1 MSKRSVSAKKTISP
15 ITSYKVIHWVLFL
28 LVLVNVAL
36 VFLFER
42 DRVPRVVHEQ
52 VTTISN
58 HVYVVT
64 NVIYSIGDKDD
75 SSSATNK
82 EGRLILNDPNYEIP
96 LSYHFYQS
104 GSRYYIQVGGFQFG
118 VGDMTSYGRI
128 KSIFPERVLLDNGYA
143 LKNNDFEERYGFS
156 QNAIRSRREIE
167 RYNVFSNS
175 SFVVPIHLY
184 PGETVIPGSRRLLN
198 E

>member
-1 MSKRSVSAKKTISP
+1 MPKATARKKTISP

-64 NVIYSIGDKDD
+64 NVIYSIGEKDD
-75 SSSATNK
+75 ASSATNR

-96 LSYHFYQS
+96 ISYHFYQS
-104 GSRYYIQVGGFQFG
+104 GSRYYIQIGGFQFG

-128 KSIFPERVLLDNGYA
+128 KSIFPERVVLDNGYA

-167 RYNVFSNS
+167 RFNVVSNS
-175 SFVVPIHLY
+175 SVVVPAHLY